1 VTVIP
6 SRNGESA
13 PPRSGPQRNL
23 EVITIEKTSLAAL
36 RLFGRSR
43 PAPPTRFDPQ
53 AVIAN
58 TVTMSLHEM

>member
-1 VTVIP
+1 MPESNLIYTS
-6 SRNGESA
+6 SRRPACGG
-13 PPRSGPQRNL
+13 PRVGR
-23 EVITIEKTSLAAL
+23 SLAAL

-43 PAPPTRFDPQ
+43 PAAPTRFDPQ